1 LWCRYRELEAAGMA
15 TGLLLVRLVFGRVM
29 AAHGSQKIFGWFGGY
44 GLTGTG
50 AFFEQLGFRP
60 GRLFAAAA
68 GWTEFFGG
76 VLLALGLGGPV
87 GPAFI
92 VSVMIV
98 ALVSVHLVHGL
109 LAATNGIEV
118 PLLYGAGAAALA
130 FTGSGQYSLDA
141 VLGVAAMWTT
151 RHAEIALGV
160 AALGAIANLTARQSA
175 GPSRVHA

>member
-1 LWCRYRELEAAGMA
+1 MA
-15 TGLLLVRLVFGRVM
+15 TGLLLVRLVFGLLM

-68 GWTEFFGG
+68 GWTEFLGG
-76 VLLALGLGGPV
+76 VLLAVGLGGPV

-98 ALVSVHLVHGL
+98 ALVSVHRG
-109 LAATNGIEV
+109 TGCS
-118 PLLYGAGAAALA
+118 PRP
-130 FTGSGQYSLDA
+130 TGSRSRCSMRPARRPSPSQVRDA
-141 VLGVAAMWTT
+141 IRLM
-151 RHAEIALGV
+151 HS
-160 AALGAIANLTARQSA
+160 SA
-175 GPSRVHA
+175 